1 MQKLKLLFLSGFIN
15 NNEVISMFNPTQI
28 QYQTNQNLKIANNPE
43 NQITNVI
50 KTLDNG
56 ENKVKE
62 LVWYNAFTYITFIG
76 IAGVLLLTFLNFFI
90 NNTGS
95 ESHVLHD
102 NTPCLATN
110 FCAIGESIPCTT
122 DADCIIS
129 ALSYGVCNTIAGI
142 CGFRKPIA
150 CLADSNCLE
159 MATTETSLKSVL
171 GLCLQLGL
179 GAISALSLW
188 IKVGFSCKF
197 ASITKLI
204 IIVYGIV
211 LGALALSGELLDQS
225 FLSGL
230 TGNEN
235 KTGLGFAVSIL
246 DLGVSG
252 VGLMTMVMYNCLH
265 SSSDSYKPL

>member
-15 NNEVISMFNPTQI
+15 NHEVISMSYNPI
-28 QYQTNQNLKIANNPE
+28 VNQNNYKPVN
-43 NQITNVI
+43 TNVI
-50 KTLDNG
+50 SDNLTKNIETLDKG
-56 ENKVKE
+56 DNKLQE
-62 LVWYNAFTYITFIG
+62 LVWYKFFTYATFIG
-76 IAGVLLLTFLNFFI
+76 IAGVFLLTFLNFFI
-90 NNTGS
+90 DNTGS

-110 FCAIGESIPCTT
+110 FCATGESLACTT
-122 DADCIIS
+122 DADCSI
-129 ALSYGVCNTIAGI
+129 YGTCNTIAGI
-142 CGFRKPIA
+142 CGLSKPIA
-150 CLADSNCLE
+150 CLADTNCLE
-159 MATTETSLKSVL
+159 MATIETSLKSVL

-197 ASITKLI
+197 ASIIKLI
-204 IIVYGIV
+204 IVVYGIV

-235 KTGLGFAVSIL
+235 KTTLGLVVSIL
-246 DLGVSG
+246 DLSVSS
-252 VGLMTMVMYNCLH
+252 VGLIAMVMYNCLQ
-265 SSSDSYKPL
+265 SSSDSYKPM